1 MKFGNPFNKVA
12 LTTGTFVV
20 ALMTGLGTVN
30 AGDQFT
36 TEVEQQAVRTKDV
49 LFNQVG
55 ADTPESVRP
64 TGNQAMNT
72 VNSVTDAAGGATD
85 VVSITAQ
92 QVKAQAD
99 AKIADLERKLA
110 NAGAG
115 EITVKTENRKI
126 RSENMYTNKQFV
138 IVDWVQT
145 YSCGGK
151 NGGPCGYV
159 NLYPKKSYVC
169 TGDLMG
175 VYKVTYQGSKEITSD
190 LQRTYYTKTNL
201 RTYYKD
207 DSKWLY
213 QKKGFKHTTTGLGAV
228 CK

>member
-12 LTTGTFVV
+12 ITTGTFVV

-36 TEVEQQAVRTKDV
+36 TEVEQQAVRTKAA

-55 ADTPESVRP
+55 ADTPPASVKA
-64 TGNQAMNT
+64 TGGNQAMNT

-110 NAGAG
+110 TRRRG

-126 RSENMYTNKQFV
+126 RSENMYTNNQFV

-145 YSCGGK
+145 YSCGG
-151 NGGPCGYV
+151 G
-159 NLYPKKSYVC
+159 
-169 TGDLMG
+169 
-175 VYKVTYQGSKEITSD
+175 
-190 LQRTYYTKTNL
+190 
-201 RTYYKD
+201 
-207 DSKWLY
+207 
-213 QKKGFKHTTTGLGAV
+213 
-228 CK
+228 

>member
-138 IVDWVQT
+138 AVDWVQVR
-145 YSCGGK
+145 SCNKFG
-151 NGGPCGYV
+151 CSSS

-175 VYKVTYQGSKEITSD
+175 VYKVTYQGSKEVTAD
-190 LQRTYYTKTNL
+190 LQRTFYKKTNL